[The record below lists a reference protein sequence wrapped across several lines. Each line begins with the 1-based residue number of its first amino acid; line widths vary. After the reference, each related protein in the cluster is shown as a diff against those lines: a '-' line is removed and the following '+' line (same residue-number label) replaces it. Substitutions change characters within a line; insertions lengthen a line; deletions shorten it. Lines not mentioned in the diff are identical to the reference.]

1 MSTNIVAT
9 AAGIDKDALLTD
21 DTRELVTITIA
32 DQLLGI
38 PVLAVHDVLGPQKMT
53 RIPLAPNAVAG
64 VLNLRGRIV
73 TAIDVRRRL
82 GLPPRPDDNP
92 GMSVVVEHN
101 HEPYSLLIDSVGDVL
116 SVPGNAY
123 EQNPATL
130 DPRWREVSGG
140 IYRLEHELLVVLE
153 VERLLDFNDLA
164 AA

>member
-1 MSTNIVAT
+1 MTDTGT
-9 AAGIDKDALLTD
+9 AAAGTGHEAADENERA
-21 DTRELVTITIA
+21 ELVTITIA

-38 PVLAVHDVLGPQKMT
+38 PVLSVHDVLGPQKMT
-53 RIPLAPNAVAG
+53 RIPLAQESIAG

-82 GLPPRPDDNP
+82 GLPPRPEDDP

-101 HEPYSLLIDSVGDVL
+101 NEPYSLLIDSVGDVL
-116 SVPGNAY
+116 SVPTKAF

-140 IYRLEHELLVVLE
+140 IYRLENELLVVLE
-153 VERLLDFNDLA
+153 VERLLDFNDRPVA
-164 AA
+164 